1 LGQLFSTGSANSAS
15 AMWNRLEK
23 LDLDNRL
30 TDSNDG
36 DAAGESEALKANLR
50 DAAQQALG
58 GRVKYITYGEAAMP
72 PRILRFFALIGV
84 PLIGSYGS
92 TECGGVTLSGITR
105 LP

>member
-1 LGQLFSTGSANSAS
+1 
-15 AMWNRLEK
+15 MWNRLEK

-58 GRVKYITYGEAAMP
+58 GRVKYIIYGEAAMP
-72 PRILRFFALIGV
+72 PRILRFFALNGV

>member
-1 LGQLFSTGSANSAS
+1 
-15 AMWNRLEK
+15 MWNRLEK

-58 GRVKYITYGEAAMP
+58 GRVNPNPTINLCHQAADLS
-72 PRILRFFALIGV
+72 LRSIF
-84 PLIGSYGS
+84 
-92 TECGGVTLSGITR
+92 
-105 LP
+105 